1 MSEIAA
7 VASNIGA
14 SVSQGRFQDT
24 VHTTHLKDQEQS
36 GAQVRVAAA
45 LQLIQ
50 SAINITVSDK
60 ATTHDLDLLA

>member
-1 MSEIAA
+1 MSDIYA

-14 SVSQGRFQDT
+14 SVSQGRFQGA
-24 VHTTHLKDQEQS
+24 VQTTQLKDQKQS

-50 SAINITVSDK
+50 SAISITVSDK